1 MVYIAPLGASF
12 RAVVLESPFHKLGIM
27 MDVVT
32 LQSCSLEKRLFKYYY
47 YSWDS
52 VGVRNW
58 WSTLLYERFSRAG
71 RLLT

>member
-12 RAVVLESPFHKLGIM
+12 RVVVLESPFHKLGIM

-32 LQSCSLEKRLFKYYY
+32 LQSCSLEKMLFKY

-58 WSTLLYERFSRAG
+58 WSTILYEKISRG
-71 RLLT
+71 RRVLT

>member
-1 MVYIAPLGASF
+1 VVYIAPLGASF

-32 LQSCSLEKRLFKYYY
+32 LQSCSLEKRLFNFKY

-58 WSTLLYERFSRAG
+58 WSTILYERFSRG
-71 RLLT
+71 RRLLT